1 VTVHYDQHEQDQ
13 QVKHPTIRD
22 VATLAGVSH
31 QTVSRVINEADRVLP
46 ETRKRVLAAIGEL
59 GYEPNAVAQSL
70 ASNRTH
76 AIGMMA
82 PDISDHA
89 FGQAAAGAE
98 REARQRG
105 FFLIVG
111 SVEDEVA
118 GDEPAYLRLML
129 QRRVE
134 GLIVARPS
142 AELEESQLL
151 AEAAARVPLVAIAP
165 HRTPRGVSV
174 VDVDNRRGGLEATA
188 YLLGQGHRQIATIT
202 GPIGWASAAAR
213 LDGYRRA
220 LRDAAVAE
228 DPRLIV
234 TGDDWTLTTGEIA
247 AEQLIA
253 QGHAFTAI
261 FAQSD
266 QLALGAISALRTRGL
281 RVPDDVSVIGYD
293 DIPVARFVDPP
304 LTTIQQPMREVGAAA
319 AAIVIDGIRAQRAGE
334 AVRPVRQ
341 RLRAPLIVRG
351 TVAPPRA
358 SEVRLP
364 A

>member
-1 VTVHYDQHEQDQ
+1 
-13 QVKHPTIRD
+13 VKRPTMRD
-22 VATLAGVSH
+22 VAAVAGVSH
-31 QTVSRVINEADRVLP
+31 QTVSRVINDDARVREGTRQRVLD
-46 ETRKRVLAAIGEL
+46 AIRSL

-76 AIGMMA
+76 TIGMVA

-98 REARQRG
+98 AAARRRG

-111 SVEDEVA
+111 TVEDELA

-134 GLIVARPS
+134 GLIIARPS
-142 AELEESQLL
+142 RELEGSKLL
-151 AEAAARVPLVAIAP
+151 AEAASRVPIVTIAP
-165 HRTPRGVSV
+165 HRNRRDVSM
-174 VDVDNRRGGLEATA
+174 VDVDNRRGAREATA
-188 YLLGQGHRQIATIT
+188 YLLEQGHRAIATIT
-202 GPIGWASAAAR
+202 GPIDWTSAAAR

-220 LRDAAVAE
+220 LSAEGITADPALIESGEDWGLLSGQAAVR
-228 DPRLIV
+228 RLLDR
-234 TGDDWTLTTGEIA
+234 GR
-247 AEQLIA
+247 
-253 QGHAFTAI
+253 HFTAI

-266 QLALGAISALRTRGL
+266 LLALGAISELRERGMEIPAEL
-281 RVPDDVSVIGYD
+281 SVIGYD

-319 AAIVIDGIRAQRAGE
+319 AAIVIDSIVSHRSGE
-334 AVRPVRQ
+334 SPAPIRQ
-341 RLRAPLIVRG
+341 RLRAPLVVRG
-351 TVAPPRA
+351 SVAPPRP
-358 SEVRLP
+358 SRVRRP